1 MLRYAITAATL
12 AVFMSSS
19 QSFAITSKVK
29 METCKFGADDQKLQG
44 AARSKFMK
52 KCMANKDDPRGPPSL
67 LRPLQRPRR
76 RRNISCRHI
85 SARACAIVAELG
97 FRLLFDRQTMLIV

>member
-19 QSFAITSKVK
+19 QSFAISSKVK

-52 KCMANKDDPRGPPSL
+52 KCMANKDDPRGP
-67 LRPLQRPRR
+67 
-76 RRNISCRHI
+76 
-85 SARACAIVAELG
+85 AVAAPPAAAAAPPP
-97 FRLLFDRQTMLIV
+97 QH